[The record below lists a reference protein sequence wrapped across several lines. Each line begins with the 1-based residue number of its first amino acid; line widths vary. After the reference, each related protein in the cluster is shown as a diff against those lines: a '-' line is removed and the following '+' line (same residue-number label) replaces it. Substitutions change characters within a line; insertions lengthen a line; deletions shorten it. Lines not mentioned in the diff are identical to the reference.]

1 MAPPTGSVEASEAD
15 LCLQRRRNLMI
26 FLAAWSCFLVK
37 KVPLTSQAQQFSPK
51 AKRTADPLPAPRESS
66 YLILGL
72 WLAPLLEACFRRSNS
87 L

>member
-1 MAPPTGSVEASEAD
+1 
-15 LCLQRRRNLMI
+15 MI

-37 KVPLTSQAQQFSPK
+37 KVPLTSQTQQFSPK
-51 AKRTADPLPAPRESS
+51 AKRTADTHPESS

-72 WLAPLLEACFRRSNS
+72 WLAELLEACFRRSNS

>member
-1 MAPPTGSVEASEAD
+1 
-15 LCLQRRRNLMI
+15 MI

-37 KVPLTSQAQQFSPK
+37 KEPLTSQTQQVSMNLK
-51 AKRTADPLPAPRESS
+51 ATADTLPAPLESS

-72 WLAPLLEACFRRSNS
+72 WFVALLEACFRRSNS